1 MTENWLSTS
10 WTEVWLVVV
19 SAIAIVLTLVAVI
32 RVVGLRSL
40 SKMSS
45 FDFAVTIAL
54 GSVLGGVA
62 ASSTSLLNGMIA
74 VVALLATQT
83 TIALLRQ
90 RTSAGVIVDNTPMML
105 MRDGQFIDE
114 TLRHTRVTRADVLA
128 KLREANA
135 IRLDQVHAVV
145 LESTGD
151 VSVLHGDGPVDDLL
165 LDGVRGADPPLRT
178 SLRAWNGVGSS
189 PSSWAESWHS
199 CS

>member
-1 MTENWLSTS
+1 MIENWLSTS

-40 SKMSS
+40 SKMST

-62 ASSTSLLNGMIA
+62 ASSTSLLDGMIA

-90 RTSAGVIVDNTPMML
+90 RTSAGEIVDNTPMLL
-105 MRDGQFIDE
+105 MRDGEFIDDA
-114 TLRHTRVTRADVLA
+114 LRHTRVTRSDVFA

-151 VSVLHGDGPVDDLL
+151 VSVLHGDGPLDHLL
-165 LDGVRGADPPLRT
+165 LDGVRGAHPPP
-178 SLRAWNGVGSS
+178 AN
-189 PSSWAESWHS
+189 
-199 CS
+199 

>member
-1 MTENWLSTS
+1 MIENWLSTS
-10 WTEVWLVVV
+10 WTEVWLVLV

-90 RTSAGVIVDNTPMML
+90 RTSAGEVVDNTPMLL
-105 MRDGQFIDE
+105 MRNGEFIDDA
-114 TLRHTRVTRADVLA
+114 LRHTRVTRSDVLA
-128 KLREANA
+128 KLRGANA

-151 VSVLHGDGPVDDLL
+151 VSVLHGDQPVDDRL
-165 LDGVRGADPPLRT
+165 LDGVRGARECLSVDD
-178 SLRAWNGVGSS
+178 A
-189 PSSWAESWHS
+189 
-199 CS
+199 

>member
-1 MTENWLSTS
+1 MIENWLSTS
-10 WTEVWLVVV
+10 WTEVWLVLV

-32 RVVGLRSL
+32 RIVGLRSL

-90 RTSAGVIVDNTPMML
+90 RTSAGEIVDNTPMLL
-105 MRDGQFIDE
+105 MRDGEFIE
-114 TLRHTRVTRADVLA
+114 AAMRRTRVTRSDVIA

-135 IRLDQVHAVV
+135 IHLDRVHAVV

-165 LDGVRGADPPLRT
+165 LDDLRDVRRDTA
-178 SLRAWNGVGSS
+178 N
-189 PSSWAESWHS
+189 
-199 CS
+199 

>member
-62 ASSTSLLNGMIA
+62 ASSTSLLNGKIA
-74 VVALLATQT
+74 VGALLATQT

-90 RTSAGVIVDNTPMML
+90 RTSAGEIVDNTPMVL
-105 MRDGQFIDE
+105 MRDGQFIDDA
-114 TLRHTRVTRADVLA
+114 LRHTRVTRADVLA

-151 VSVLHGDGPVDDLL
+151 VSVLHGGGPVDDLL
-165 LDGVRGADPPLRT
+165 LDGVRGAHPPT
-178 SLRAWNGVGSS
+178 AN
-189 PSSWAESWHS
+189 
-199 CS
+199 

>member
-1 MTENWLSTS
+1 MIENWLSTS

-40 SKMSS
+40 SKMTGS
-45 FDFAVTIAL
+45 DFAVTIAL

-74 VVALLATQT
+74 VVALLATQA
-83 TIALLRQ
+83 TITFVRQ
-90 RTSAGVIVDNTPMML
+90 RASFGEQIDNTPMLL
-105 MRDGQFIDE
+105 MRNGEFLDE
-114 TLRHTRVTRADVLA
+114 ALRHTRVSRSDVIA

-135 IRLDQVHAVV
+135 LRLDQVHAVV

-151 VSVLHGDGPVDDLL
+151 VSVLHGDGRVDDLL
-165 LDGVRGADPPLRT
+165 LDDVRGAHGPP
-178 SLRAWNGVGSS
+178 AN
-189 PSSWAESWHS
+189 
-199 CS
+199 

>member
-1 MTENWLSTS
+1 MDERPSRRFGADGIGHALSMVENWLWTS

-19 SAIAIVLTLVAVI
+19 SAVAIVLTIVALI

-62 ASSTSLLNGMIA
+62 ASSTSLANGMIA
-74 VVALLATQT
+74 VAALLATQT
-83 TIALLRQ
+83 AIALVRQ
-90 RTSAGVIVDNTPMML
+90 RTSGGRIVDNTPVLL
-105 MRDGQFIDE
+105 MRDGEFIDAAM
-114 TLRHTRVTRADVLA
+114 RATRVTRSDVIA

-135 IRLDQVHAVV
+135 IHLDQIHAVV

-151 VSVLHGDGPVDDLL
+151 VSVLHGPGPVDDLL
-165 LDGVRGADPPLRT
+165 FDDVRDARRRP
-178 SLRAWNGVGSS
+178 AN
-189 PSSWAESWHS
+189 
-199 CS
+199 

>member
-1 MTENWLSTS
+1 MIENWLSTS
-10 WTEVWLVVV
+10 WTEVWLVLV

-90 RTSAGVIVDNTPMML
+90 RTSAGEVVDNTPMLL
-105 MRDGQFIDE
+105 MRNGEFIDDA
-114 TLRHTRVTRADVLA
+114 LRHTRVT

-151 VSVLHGDGPVDDLL
+151 VSVLHGDQPVDDRL
-165 LDGVRGADPPLRT
+165 LDGVRGARECLSVDD
-178 SLRAWNGVGSS
+178 A
-189 PSSWAESWHS
+189 
-199 CS
+199 

>member
-1 MTENWLSTS
+1 MVENWLWTS
-10 WTEVWLVVV
+10 WTEVWLVLV
-19 SAIAIVLTLVAVI
+19 SAVAIVLTIVALI

-62 ASSTSLLNGMIA
+62 ASSTSLANGMIA
-74 VVALLATQT
+74 IAALLATQT
-83 TIALLRQ
+83 TIALVR
-90 RTSAGVIVDNTPMML
+90 RHTRVGKAVDNTPMLL
-105 MRDGQFIDE
+105 MRDGEFIE
-114 TLRHTRVTRADVLA
+114 AAMRRTRVTRSDVIA

-135 IRLDQVHAVV
+135 IHLDRVHAVV

-165 LDGVRGADPPLRT
+165 LDDLRDVRRDTA
-178 SLRAWNGVGSS
+178 N
-189 PSSWAESWHS
+189 
-199 CS
+199 

>member
-1 MTENWLSTS
+1 MIENWLSTS
-10 WTEVWLVVV
+10 WTEVWLVIV
-19 SAIAIVLTLVAVI
+19 SAIAIVLTLVAAI
-32 RVVGLRSL
+32 RIVGLRSL

-74 VVALLATQT
+74 VGALLATQS
-83 TIALLRQ
+83 TIAVFRQ
-90 RTSAGVIVDNTPMML
+90 RTSAGDVVDNTPMLL
-105 MRDGQFIDE
+105 MRDGEFIDDA
-114 TLRHTRVTRADVLA
+114 LHRTRVTKSDVLA

-151 VSVLHGDGPVDDLL
+151 VSVLHGGGPVDDLL
-165 LDGVRGADPPLRT
+165 LDGVRGAGRPP
-178 SLRAWNGVGSS
+178 AN
-189 PSSWAESWHS
+189 
-199 CS
+199 

>member
-1 MTENWLSTS
+1 MIENWLSTS
-10 WTEVWLVVV
+10 WTEVWLVLV

-45 FDFAVTIAL
+45 FDFAVTIA
-54 GSVLGGVA
+54 LGGVA

-90 RTSAGVIVDNTPMML
+90 RTSAGEVVDNTPMLL
-105 MRDGQFIDE
+105 MRNGEFIDDA
-114 TLRHTRVTRADVLA
+114 LRHTRVTRSDVLA

-151 VSVLHGDGPVDDLL
+151 VSVLHGDQPVDDRL
-165 LDGVRGADPPLRT
+165 LDGVRGARECLSVDD
-178 SLRAWNGVGSS
+178 A
-189 PSSWAESWHS
+189 
-199 CS
+199 

>member
-62 ASSTSLLNGMIA
+62 ASSTSLLNGKIA
-74 VVALLATQT
+74 VGALLATQT

-165 LDGVRGADPPLRT
+165 LDGVRGADPPP
-178 SLRAWNGVGSS
+178 AN
-189 PSSWAESWHS
+189 
-199 CS
+199 